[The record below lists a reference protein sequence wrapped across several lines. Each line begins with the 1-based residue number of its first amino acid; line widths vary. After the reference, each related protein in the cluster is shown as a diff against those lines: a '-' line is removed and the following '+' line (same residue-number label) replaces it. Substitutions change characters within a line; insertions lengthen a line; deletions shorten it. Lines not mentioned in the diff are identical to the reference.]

1 MNTYL
6 AFDIGGTQIKY
17 GIVDEKGVIV
27 SQYWESTPKTLD
39 ELLSF
44 IEQKTQ
50 EYDGLEGVAVSSPGS
65 VGGDGIIYGSSAL
78 PYLHGPNIKQL
89 ITKRVKPLSMYIE
102 NDANC
107 AAYAELWQGAAK
119 RKKNVLVMVIGTGI
133 GGAIIQNGALH
144 KGANLHGGDFGYM
157 LLTTDVKSSDDV
169 WSRIASTAALV
180 KKVAMAKGVS
190 PESLTGE
197 EIFKQSEK
205 GDLIC
210 EKAVDD
216 WYHLLAIGIYNMQYI
231 YDPEV
236 ILVGGGISARPE
248 LIDRINQKLDALL
261 AKIDLA
267 KVKPVVTACHFR
279 QNANLLGAVFGL
291 RKQEGGVK

>member
-17 GIVDEKGVIV
+17 GTVNDEGAILN
-27 SQYWESTPKTLD
+27 QFRESTPKTLD

-44 IEQKTQ
+44 IEQKTK
-50 EYDGLEGVAVSSPGS
+50 EHVCLDGVAVSSPGS
-65 VGGDGIIYGSSAL
+65 VGDDGVVYGSSAL

-89 ITKRVKPLSMYIE
+89 ITERVNPLPVFVE

-107 AAYAELWQGAAK
+107 AAYAELWQGNAK
-119 RKKNVLVMVIGTGI
+119 GKKDVLVMVIGTGI
-133 GGAIIQNGALH
+133 GGAIIQNGTLF
-144 KGANLHGGDFGYM
+144 KGANLHAGDFGYM
-157 LLTTDVKSSDDV
+157 LLTTNVKSSDDV
-169 WSRIASTAALV
+169 WSRVASTAALV
-180 KKVAMAKGVS
+180 KKVAAAKRIS
-190 PESLTGE
+190 PEELSGE
-197 EIFKQSEK
+197 EIFELAEK
-205 GDLIC
+205 GDPIC
-210 EKAVDD
+210 KKAVDE

-248 LIDRINQKLDALL
+248 LIDCLNEKLDDLL
-261 AKIDLA
+261 SKIDLA
-267 KVKPVVTACHFR
+267 KIKPVVEVCHFR

-291 RKQEGGVK
+291 RNHGSV